1 MSLAPGI
8 RLGPYEI
15 LAAIGAGG
23 MGEVYKAKD
32 ARLDRMVAIKVLPED
47 LAKNPDA
54 LARFEREAKAVAAL
68 NHPNITGIF
77 DIGHTED
84 TAYAVMEL
92 LEGESLRGR
101 LLRGALTPRL
111 AIELAVQMA
120 CGLAAAHD
128 KGVIHRD
135 LKPENLW
142 VTKDGRLK
150 ILDFGLAKK
159 VALVSRGSQSFL
171 PTQAISPGLVAYTEE
186 GMILGTMGYMSPE
199 QVRGEAVDAH
209 SDIFSFG
216 LVLFEMLGG
225 KKAFSRNTAAETM
238 AAILK
243 EDPPEL
249 VDSGKPIPVSLRRI
263 VDHCLEKVPTR
274 RFHDAHDLAFAL
286 ENLSSTTSSSAPFVA
301 PFAPTNRKTTRIWAA
316 LVALSILGAGF
327 AGWALRHGRPAEP
340 SYRQLTFHRGNL
352 ISSRFLPDGQGF
364 LYSAAWDGKP
374 AELFVSRMDGT
385 GTHPLGMANTVVC
398 AVNRQGEAL
407 VRLNGRVLALLP
419 LDGGTPREILEGVR
433 AADFGPD
440 GKEIAAIYQPE
451 SGELRLDFPLGTKL
465 FEEAGA
471 SMSTVRISPQGDR
484 VALWIWEGGPFV
496 SLALF
501 DRQGRRTNLVKR
513 LSPILPPNGLVWSRD
528 GQELYFG
535 HNDTLWAVDLQG
547 RLRVLR
553 QESTGL
559 TPLDVSPGGSILL
572 ERHIVQGTSLVRQG
586 GKDLDLSFSDMTE
599 LEALSSDGRQA
610 LLIGYGNSVGPE
622 ARVAIRRLDGSPP
635 KFLGPGFALDQSPD
649 GKWVILVPPGRTD
662 QVQLVPTGPGV
673 TRDLPVSRA
682 SLQTAFFTSNGRQI
696 LLLVRQSKGFN
707 QWLRVPMEGGPL
719 EVLPL
724 KLQIPPAAIRFTSE
738 DGSQILALDEQGR
751 PTLFPLLGGD
761 PKVLAPPLMG
771 GEDILGWD
779 GVNRLLVGRLGPS
792 VKVDLIDLPSSKR
805 SPWEVLGP
813 TDSASVGV
821 YPVRYSRDLKI
832 SGYSF
837 RRMVTSDL
845 FVAEGLK

>member
-1 MSLAPGI
+1 MTLIPGTK
-8 RLGPYEI
+8 LGPYEI
-15 LAAIGAGG
+15 LSAIGAGG

-32 ARLDRMVAIKVLPED
+32 TRLDRFVAVKVLPED
-47 LAKNPDA
+47 LAKNPDS

-77 DIGHTED
+77 DIGRLED

-92 LEGESLRGR
+92 LEGESLRTR
-101 LLRGALTPRL
+101 LLHAALTPRA
-111 AIELAVQMA
+111 AIELAIQMA
-120 CGLAAAHD
+120 HGLAAAHD

-135 LKPENLW
+135 LKPDNLW
-142 VTKDGRLK
+142 ITTEGRLK
-150 ILDFGLAKK
+150 ILDFGLAKQMK
-159 VALVSRGSQSFL
+159 RVDVNAPTVALGAHHS
-171 PTQAISPGLVAYTEE
+171 TEK
-186 GMILGTMGYMSPE
+186 GMILGTVGYMSPE
-199 QVRGEAVDAH
+199 QVRGEPADARA
-209 SDIFSFG
+209 DIFSFG
-216 LVLFEMLGG
+216 AVLFEMLSGQ
-225 KKAFSRNTAAETM
+225 KAFSRNTAAESMT
-238 AAILK
+238 AILK
-243 EDPPEL
+243 EDPPEF

-263 VDHCLEKVPTR
+263 VDHCLEKVPSR

-286 ENLSSTTSSSAPFVA
+286 ENLSSATSSSAPFVA
-301 PFAPTNRKTTRIWAA
+301 PFAPTNRRTTRIWAA
-316 LVALSILGAGF
+316 LVVLSILGAGF
-327 AGWALRHGRPAEP
+327 AGWALRNGRPAEP
-340 SYRQLTFHRGNL
+340 SYRQLTFRRGNL
-352 ISSRFLPDGQGF
+352 ISSRFLPDGQG
-364 LYSAAWDGKP
+364 LVYSAAWDGKP

-385 GTHPLGMANTVVC
+385 GTHPLGMADTVVC
-398 AVNRQGEAL
+398 AVNRQGEVL
-407 VRLNGRVLALLP
+407 VRLKRSVLALLP

-440 GKEIAAIYQPE
+440 GKEIAAIYQPG
-451 SGELRLDFPLGTKL
+451 SGRQRLDFPLGTKL
-465 FEEAGA
+465 FEEDGA
-471 SMSTVRISPQGDR
+471 YMSTVRISPQGDR

-496 SLALF
+496 SLVLF
-501 DRQGRRTNLVKR
+501 DRQGRRTNLIKR
-513 LSPILPPNGLVWSRD
+513 LSPILPPSGLVWSRD

-535 HNDTLWAVDLQG
+535 HNDTLWAADLQG
-547 RLRVLR
+547 RLRILR

-559 TPLDVSPGGSILL
+559 IPLDVSPKGSILF
-572 ERHIVQGTSLVRQG
+572 ERRILQGTALVRQG

-599 LEALSSDGRQA
+599 LRALSSDGGQA

-635 KFLGPGFALDQSPD
+635 KFLGSGFAIDQSPD

-682 SLQTAFFTSNGRQI
+682 SLQTALFTSNGRQI
-696 LLLVRQSKGFN
+696 LLLVRQPKGFN
-707 QWLRVPMEGGPL
+707 QWLRVPTEGGPP

-724 KLQIPPAAIRFTSE
+724 KLPIAPAEILFTSE

-751 PTLFPLLGGD
+751 PALYPLLGGD

-771 GEDILGWD
+771 GEDVLGWD
-779 GVNRLLVGRLGPS
+779 GANRLLVGRLGPS

-805 SPWEVLGP
+805 SPWEALGP

-837 RRMVTSDL
+837 RRMVASDL
-845 FVAEGLK
+845 FMAEGLK

>member
-1 MSLAPGI
+1 MTLAPGTK
-8 RLGPYEI
+8 LGPYEI
-15 LAAIGAGG
+15 LSSLGAGG

-32 ARLDRMVAIKVLPED
+32 TRLDRFVAIKVLPED
-47 LAKNPDA
+47 FAKNPDS

-77 DIGHTED
+77 DVGRAAE

-92 LEGESLRGR
+92 LEGESLRTR
-101 LLRGALTPRL
+101 LVKGALPPRV
-111 AIELAVQMA
+111 AIELAAQMA
-120 CGLAAAHD
+120 QGLAAAHD

-142 VTKDGRLK
+142 ITTEGRLK
-150 ILDFGLAKK
+150 ILDFGLAKQMK
-159 VALVSRGSQSFL
+159 PVDVNAPTVALGAHHS
-171 PTQAISPGLVAYTEE
+171 TEL
-186 GMILGTMGYMSPE
+186 GMILGTVGYMSPE
-199 QVRGEAVDAH
+199 QVRGEPADARA
-209 SDIFSFG
+209 DIFSFG
-216 LVLFEMLGG
+216 AVLFEMLAGQ
-225 KKAFSRNTAAETM
+225 KAFSRETAAESM

-243 EDPPEL
+243 DDPPEL
-249 VDSGKPIPVSLRRI
+249 VDSGKPIPLSLRRI
-263 VDHCLEKVPTR
+263 VDHCLEKIPSR

-301 PFAPTNRKTTRIWAA
+301 PFAPTNRRTTRTWAA
-316 LVALSILGAGF
+316 LVVISILGAGF

-340 SYRQLTFHRGNL
+340 SYRQLTFRRGNL

-364 LYSAAWDGKP
+364 VYSAAWEDKP

-385 GTHPLGMANTVVC
+385 GTHPLGMANTEVC
-398 AVNRQGEAL
+398 AVNRQGEVL
-407 VRLNGRVLALLP
+407 VRLKGRVLALLP

-440 GKEIAAIYQPE
+440 GKEIAAIYQP
-451 SGELRLDFPLGTKL
+451 GAGRQRLDFPLGTKL
-465 FEEAGA
+465 FEEDGA
-471 SMSTVRISPQGDR
+471 YMSTVRISPQGDR

-496 SLALF
+496 SLVLF
-501 DRQGRRTNLVKR
+501 DRQGRRTNLIKR
-513 LSPILPPNGLVWSRD
+513 LSPILPPSGLVWSRD

-535 HNDTLWAVDLQG
+535 HNDTLWAADLQG
-547 RLRVLR
+547 RLRILR

-559 TPLDVSPGGSILL
+559 IPLDVSPKGSILF
-572 ERHIVQGTSLVRQG
+572 ERRILQGTALVRQG

-599 LEALSSDGRQA
+599 LRALSSDGRQA

-622 ARVAIRRLDGSPP
+622 ARVGIRRLDGSPP

-649 GKWVILVPPGRTD
+649 GKWVILVPPGPTD

-682 SLQTAFFTSNGRQI
+682 SLQSALFTSNGRQI
-696 LLLVRQSKGFN
+696 LLLVRQPKGFN
-707 QWLRVPMEGGPL
+707 QWLRMPTEGGPP

-724 KLQIPPAAIRFTSE
+724 KLPIAPAEILFTSE

-751 PTLFPLLGGD
+751 PALYPLLGGD

-779 GVNRLLVGRLGPS
+779 GANRLLVGRLGPS
-792 VKVDLIDLPSSKR
+792 VKVDLIDLPSGKR
-805 SPWEVLGP
+805 SPWEVLGT
-813 TDSASVGV
+813 TDSASMGV

-832 SGYSF
+832 SGCSF
-837 RRMVTSDL
+837 RRMVASDL
-845 FVAEGLK
+845 FMAEGLK